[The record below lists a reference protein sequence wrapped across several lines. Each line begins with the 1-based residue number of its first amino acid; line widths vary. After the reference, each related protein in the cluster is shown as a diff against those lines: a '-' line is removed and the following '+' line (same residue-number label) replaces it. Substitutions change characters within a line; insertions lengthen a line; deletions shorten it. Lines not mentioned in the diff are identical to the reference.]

1 MSATLRLS
9 RSFRIMS
16 ATKFTIVLD
25 GKTVGTIANH
35 TSTEVQIEPGT
46 HTLQLV
52 VSKRFTSPTETFVAR
67 DGEAIDFRCHA
78 RGPFVL
84 AGPWAIASLLI
95 NHSWWLVLKRTPTPG
110 DVTGS

>member
-25 GKTVGTIANH
+25 GQTVGTIANH
-35 TSTEVQIEPGT
+35 SSTEVPIDPGP
-46 HTLQLV
+46 HTVQLV
-52 VSKRFTSPTETFVAR
+52 VSKRFTSPAETFAAG
-67 DGEAIDFRCHA
+67 DDETIDFVCHA

-84 AGPWAIASLLI
+84 AGPWAFVSLLI
-95 NHSWWLVLKRTPTPG
+95 NHSWWIVLKRA
-110 DVTGS
+110 

>member
-1 MSATLRLS
+1 
-9 RSFRIMS
+9 MS

-25 GKTVGTIANH
+25 GKTAGTIANH

-52 VSKRFTSPTETFVAR
+52 IAKRPTSPTRTFAASDDET
-67 DGEAIDFRCHA
+67 IDFVCHA

-84 AGPWAIASLLI
+84 AGPWAITSLLI
-95 NHSWWLVLKRTPTPG
+95 NHAPPAARCRSW
-110 DVTGS
+110 